1 MPDDHITRLA
11 RARTALEGLSVGDA
25 FGENFF
31 AMDSYIQRVVAERRV
46 PPPPWYF
53 TDDTNMALSVFE
65 TLRLH
70 QHIDQDALA
79 TSFAEHYHPHRGYGM
94 AMHGLL
100 AAYRQ
105 GADWREVAPT
115 LFGGTGSF
123 GNGAAMRIAP
133 LGGYYADHLDAC
145 AEQARRATEV
155 THAHPEALAGGI
167 AAAVA
172 AGVAWQLRD
181 ARPHPARADFINRVL
196 PYVPESAVHK
206 SLITARDLP
215 PHTTVR
221 DAVRAL
227 GNGSRITCQDT
238 VAFTLWIAGE
248 RLGRY
253 EDALWS
259 TASARGD
266 VDTTCAI
273 VGGIVVLSTGTDGIP
288 EPWTRHRESLPVWPF
303 ESSA

>member
-1 MPDDHITRLA
+1 MPDDHTTRLT

-31 AMDSYIQRVVAERRV
+31 ALGDAIQRVVAERRA
-46 PPPPWYF
+46 PQPPWPY
-53 TDDTNMALSVFE
+53 TDDTNMALSVYE

-79 TSFAEHYHPHRGYGM
+79 ASFAEHYHPHRGYGM

-105 GADWREVAPT
+105 GADWREVAPS
-115 LFGGTGSF
+115 LFGGTGSY

-133 LGGYYADHLDAC
+133 LGGYYADDLDAC

-155 THAHPEALAGGI
+155 THTHPEALAGGI
-167 AAAVA
+167 AATVA
-172 AGVAWQLRD
+172 AGVAWQVRED
-181 ARPHPARADFINRVL
+181 RPLPTCAAFIDRVL
-196 PYVPESAVHK
+196 PFVPESVIRR
-206 SLITARDLP
+206 SLTDARDLP
-215 PHTTVR
+215 PDTTVPA
-221 DAVRAL
+221 AVRAL

-273 VGGIVVLSTGTDGIP
+273 VGGIVVLSTGADAIP
-288 EPWTRHRESLPVWPF
+288 EPWTRHREALPAWPF
-303 ESSA
+303 ESG